1 MAAPLLSKV
10 VRHDWNGHELGDA
23 YLALK
28 RVDRIQTEG
37 VVEEGWAIGHLY
49 ELNGSMRSQAGTSLP
64 DGR

>member
-37 VVEEGWAIGHLY
+37 VVEEGWAIGNV
-49 ELNGSMRSQAGTSLP
+49 NGGLTAKQSS
-64 DGR
+64 DE